1 MGANADAIPAYMG
14 VILTLL
20 FPAVIVIVLYYA
32 EPGFPWHSYV
42 TLVLGFYAAFAI
54 LLLVPIDI
62 AIVQS
67 DRSSTT
73 IGHDSQYDSDVN
85 TLSIAYDTFFTM
97 VLILGSFI
105 LAFEEYYNTDGL
117 FCSYLGCIH
126 SLMFDFP
133 RLFYFGREVCIVFQA
148 HVYRYSRPHGSGM
161 YYLSYPYW
169 PKSRICGC

>member
-1 MGANADAIPAYMG
+1 MGTDSSAIPAYLG
-14 VILTLL
+14 VVLTLL

-73 IGHDSQYDSDVN
+73 IGSDSQYNYDIN
-85 TLSIAYDTFFTM
+85 TLSAAYNTFFTM

-117 FCSYLGCIH
+117 LFLYLYYIHFSYGLI
-126 SLMFDFP
+126 
-133 RLFYFGREVCIVFQA
+133 RLFYFGWKVIIFIQTN
-148 HVYRYSRPHGSGM
+148 VY
-161 YYLSYPYW
+161 
-169 PKSRICGC
+169 